1 MMTKPGYLAAKKAG
15 EEWVGL
21 AAKNQNKTKQ
31 KKFCVKSSLIN
42 VIYQ

>member
-21 AAKNQNKTKQ
+21 AAKNQTKQ
-31 KKFCVKSSLIN
+31 NKKNSVLN
-42 VIYQ
+42 HL

>member
-21 AAKNQNKTKQ
+21 AAKKTKQ
-31 KKFCVKSSLIN
+31 KKKNSVLN
-42 VIYQ
+42 HL